1 MKKIFEFGKID
12 YNGTGAKRNLV
23 TVTVEYRN
31 ENGREVFSA
40 CGDIWN
46 AGKSSVL
53 CGGQC
58 LDTIA
63 EYIKTPL
70 FNAIFRLWK
79 LYHSNDMRSE
89 CEHQRA
95 AGWGEQANEF
105 IKIYKFWMTSES
117 IQEKSEV
124 ETKLL
129 QAAKMGKVY
138 QVTKEEQKILNLEY
152 TLESASPALS
162 EDIEKYYHLGE
173 TEEKMRGWVRY
184 EKDSRGILC
193 KPCPVCGYKYGSEY
207 KYLPIPENDKKIIL
221 SIMNNE
227 YKGDNEQ

>member
-1 MKKIFEFGKID
+1 MKKVFDFGKID

-23 TVTVEYRN
+23 TVEVEYRN

-40 CGDIWN
+40 CGSIWN
-46 AGKSSVL
+46 ARHTDII

-58 LDTIA
+58 LGTIA

-79 LYHSNDMRSE
+79 LYHLNDMHPE

-95 AGWGEQANEF
+95 AGWREQANEF
-105 IKIYKFWMTSES
+105 IKIYIFRQTSAT
-117 IQEKSEV
+117 IQAEREIKK
-124 ETKLL
+124 KLY
-129 QAAKMGKVY
+129 QAAKEGKVY
-138 QVTKEEQKILNLEY
+138 QVTKEEQNILKLQY
-152 TLESASPALS
+152 TIKTASQTLP
-162 EDIEKYYHLGE
+162 EDIEKYYRLDG

-184 EKDSRGILC
+184 EEDSRGILC
-193 KPCPVCGYKYGSEY
+193 KPCPICGYKYGSEW

-227 YKGDNEQ
+227 DKND

>member
-1 MKKIFEFGKID
+1 MKKIFDFGKID

-23 TVTVEYRN
+23 TVEVEYRN
-31 ENGREVFSA
+31 ENGRELFSA
-40 CGDIWN
+40 CGNIWN
-46 AGKSSVL
+46 ARQTDVV

-70 FNAIFRLWK
+70 FIAIFRLWK
-79 LYHSNDMRSE
+79 LYHNETHPE

-95 AGWGEQANEF
+95 AGWREQANEF
-105 IKIYKFWMTSES
+105 IKIYKFKQTAAT
-117 IQEKSEV
+117 IQEEHYIKK
-124 ETKLL
+124 KLY
-129 QAAKMGKVY
+129 QAAMEGKAY
-138 QVTKEEQKILNLEY
+138 QVTKEEQNILKLQY
-152 TLESASPALS
+152 TIKTASPTLP
-162 EDIEKYYHLGE
+162 EDIKKYYRLDG

-184 EKDSRGILC
+184 EEDSRGILC
-193 KPCPVCGYKYGSEY
+193 KPCPICGYKYGSEW

-227 YKGDNEQ
+227 HND